1 MEDLLS
7 MDLALGGDDWVPT
20 PHGQLLAEALA
31 GSELARGR
39 RVLEL
44 GAGSANHTIL
54 LLRQGAA
61 HVVATE
67 VTGELLATTRRNV
80 EHNCPDWDGRIEY
93 RVADWLSTDG
103 RFELLVTNP
112 PFCKSGCRNRR
123 YFIDSLILDGHR
135 RLEPGGSLVFVQ
147 SSMADLGRT
156 TVDLERN
163 GYGVEILAQRE
174 GPWRDYYLEDPT
186 FLEEADRVEGA
197 YQVRDGVRYETLTV
211 LRACLLPWTAPAFAH
226 TPGS

>member
-1 MEDLLS
+1 
-7 MDLALGGDDWVPT
+7 MDLALGGDDWAPT
-20 PHGQLLAEALA
+20 PHGRLLSEALA
-31 GSELARGR
+31 GSDLASGR

-67 VTGELLATTRRNV
+67 ITEDLLATTRRNV
-80 EHNCPDWDGRIEY
+80 ERNCPSLMDRVEY
-93 RVADWLSTDG
+93 RVADWLNTEG
-103 RFELLVTNP
+103 QFELLVTNP
-112 PFCKSGCRNRR
+112 PFCKSGRRNRR
-123 YFIDSLILDGHR
+123 YFIDSLILDGHC

-156 TVDLERN
+156 TADLQRN
-163 GYGVEILAQRE
+163 GYEVEVLAQQE

-186 FLEEADRVEGA
+186 FLEEADQIEGA
-197 YQVRDGVRYETLTV
+197 YQVREGVRFETLTV
-211 LRACLLPWTAPAFAH
+211 LRARLLAWTPPAFAH
-226 TPGS
+226 VPTS